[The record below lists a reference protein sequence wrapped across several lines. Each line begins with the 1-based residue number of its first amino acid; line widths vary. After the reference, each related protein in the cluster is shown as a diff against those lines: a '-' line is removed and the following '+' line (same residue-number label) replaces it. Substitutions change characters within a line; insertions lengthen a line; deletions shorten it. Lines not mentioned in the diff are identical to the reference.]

1 MKKPALNQE
10 QLDKLEIERNL
21 TIALKMVVY
30 EFSNLG
36 FDDRHILGLVNLILQ
51 DHVQDDGDF
60 TPQYKAMASAALRQ
74 TQEEENSLKLI
85 LPNGIGGY

>member
-1 MKKPALNQE
+1 MKKPELNQE
-10 QLDKLEIERNL
+10 QLAKLEVERNL

-51 DHVQDDGDF
+51 DHVGDDGDF
-60 TPQYKAMASAALRQ
+60 TPQYKAMAENALLLNQAESAAV
-74 TQEEENSLKLI
+74 NII